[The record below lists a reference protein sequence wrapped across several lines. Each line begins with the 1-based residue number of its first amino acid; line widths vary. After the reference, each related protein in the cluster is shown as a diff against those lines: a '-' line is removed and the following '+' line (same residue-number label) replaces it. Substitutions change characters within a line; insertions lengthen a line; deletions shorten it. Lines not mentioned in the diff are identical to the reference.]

1 MALIDNMAMLNKMA
15 MLGAAIMPKN
25 SSVAPTGSRA
35 EQHVA
40 EIFQSQGWAV
50 EMQSAVSPNAHLV
63 IGLGA
68 ERFIVE
74 VKALSES
81 RPDRVLPLLSM
92 AILQAREAAERSS
105 GASPLAVIWVPEAS
119 PSLVNHVQ
127 AFAQRFAND
136 TAVGIVS
143 ARGERY
149 FSAEA
154 FQPLNHLP
162 EETRRARLPRP
173 APTINLFSDL
183 NQWMLKLLLAWELP
197 EGLLNAP
204 RRRFRSG
211 SELAECA
218 QVSAMSAS
226 RFLQQLRNEGYLSD
240 SSVHLKLVRCE
251 ELFSRWSA
259 AAMRPSSE
267 IPCRFLLRL
276 PADQQ
281 IRSLLSKHTDD
292 ACLGL
297 FAAADALDI
306 GHVSGVPPYIYVNK
320 APDLEAPAW
329 AGLMA
334 FPSERPD
341 VILRQTAFPQS
352 TFRAAVNQDGVLV
365 ADIFQVWLDV
375 KSHPTRG
382 AEQAQLIYD
391 KYLRPLT
398 GS

>member
-1 MALIDNMAMLNKMA
+1 
-15 MLGAAIMPKN
+15 MPKN
-25 SSVAPTGSRA
+25 SSVAPIGSRA

-40 EIFQSQGWAV
+40 DVFQLQGWAV
-50 EMQSAVSPNAHLV
+50 EMPPAESPNAHLV
-63 IGLGA
+63 VRHGT

-74 VKALSES
+74 IKALSES
-81 RPDRVLPLLSM
+81 RPDRVLPMLSM
-92 AILQAREAAERSS
+92 AILQAREAAERSG
-105 GASPLAVIWVPEAS
+105 GASPLAVIFVPEAS
-119 PSLVNHVQ
+119 ESLVNHVQ
-127 AFAQRFAND
+127 VFAQRFAND

-143 ARGERY
+143 ARGECY

-173 APTINLFSDL
+173 APSINLFSDL

-204 RRRFRSG
+204 RKRFKSG

-251 ELFSRWSA
+251 ELFNRWSA
-259 AAMRPSSE
+259 AAMRSSAE

-276 PADQQ
+276 PAEQQ
-281 IRSLLSKHTDD
+281 MQSLLSRHAGD

-297 FAAADALDI
+297 FAAADALGI
-306 GHVSGVPPYIYVNK
+306 GHVSGVPPYVYVNK
-320 APDLEAPAW
+320 PPNLEAPAW
-329 AGLMA
+329 SGLMA

-341 VILRQTAFPQS
+341 VILRQAAFPQS

-375 KSHPTRG
+375 KNHPTRG